1 MILCGHLKG
10 SALRTER
17 FDDDR
22 DGIPDR
28 EVNILLYNIQDEYK
42 DAGQVRIL
50 RFDPGTGD
58 VTITTYSPVTG
69 RYYRDMTTHTVSFTL
84 EDAF

>member
-17 FDDDR
+17 FDDDG

-28 EVNILLYNIQDEYK
+28 EVNILLYNFQDEYK

-50 RFDPGTGD
+50 RFDPETG
-58 VTITTYSPVTG
+58 
-69 RYYRDMTTHTVSFTL
+69 M
-84 EDAF
+84 